1 MKKLLHRTKP
11 LKTYAK
17 ICITNFSKVQIP
29 TEIEQILSL
38 GLHAPI
44 GGVARKNGLLSKFEG
59 FFKIWLEY
67 AHKIGL
73 DPLQLNDVRS
83 QLHMEFRKLSNC
95 STDTANVKTLRN
107 FLEMHP
113 DIIICPTDKT
123 KNLAIFDL
131 DDYILKLKNVFTPD
145 KFVPLPR
152 NPIKSDLTKFRALA
166 FELEPYGTCGFSF
179 YQSR

>member
-1 MKKLLHRTKP
+1 
-11 LKTYAK
+11 
-17 ICITNFSKVQIP
+17 
-29 TEIEQILSL
+29 
-38 GLHAPI
+38 
-44 GGVARKNGLLSKFEG
+44 
-59 FFKIWLEY
+59 
-67 AHKIGL
+67 
-73 DPLQLNDVRS
+73 
-83 QLHMEFRKLSNC
+83 MEFRKLSNC

-131 DDYILKLKNVFTPD
+131 DDYILKLTNVFTPD

-166 FELEPYGTCGFSF
+166 YELEPYLAHADTLLISPTESLKRAYGLPKLHKVGVSVRPIVSSINSVTSGLKYF
-179 YQSR
+179 